1 LIVTYCQPLDFVNFV
16 TILLPDFTSI
26 IIVIS
31 SFAVHIAARF
41 SHYNF
46 ILYETVGVQLLNK
59 LVNWDLISYH
69 IISYV
74 DFIVPPLHK

>member
-1 LIVTYCQPLDFVNFV
+1 M
-16 TILLPDFTSI
+16 TILIPDITSI
-26 IIVIS
+26 IIVIL

-59 LVNWDLISYH
+59 LVNLDLIAYS
-69 IISYV
+69 
-74 DFIVPPLHK
+74 